1 MRKTIL
7 SQRLDS
13 SRWLYLNNQ
22 MDICNLVLHY
32 NFRNYDALIVLIS
45 KHNNMSFDCIQWFQ
59 SRFSSELYIFRPRQ
73 VSDLIVLF

>member
-13 SRWLYLNNQ
+13 TRWLYLNN
-22 MDICNLVLHY
+22 CNLVLYY
-32 NFRNYDALIVLIS
+32 NFKNYDALIVLIS
-45 KHNNMSFDCIQWFQ
+45 LHENMSFDCIQWFQ
-59 SRFSSELYIFRPRQ
+59 RRFSSELCIFRPRQ